1 MPLGGDKERE
11 KHGRE
16 CNERI
21 PSTGTV
27 RCSVCLVV
35 ILYKKGRKREREA
48 QLVKQ
53 AQTREAKLMEH
64 NERMAIQLERNTTT
78 LQQIE
83 RSPNDLENELQE
95 LKEKVG

>member
-1 MPLGGDKERE
+1 MQVYA
-11 KHGRE
+11 H
-16 CNERI
+16 
-21 PSTGTV
+21 
-27 RCSVCLVV
+27 
-35 ILYKKGRKREREA
+35 ILIKLFGLIINV
-48 QLVKQ
+48 QLFIKL
-53 AQTREAKLMEH
+53 AKLMEH